1 MINDLNGEEIIG
13 SFLWKRTAKIKLKRI
28 SDKNLKKKEIYCMSN
43 GKVMKIHLIAG
54 LTKKSW
60 YKMSQCFPKYFLKE
74 ALMLMLTYLIM
85 QQK

>member
-1 MINDLNGEEIIG
+1 
-13 SFLWKRTAKIKLKRI
+13 
-28 SDKNLKKKEIYCMSN
+28 MSN